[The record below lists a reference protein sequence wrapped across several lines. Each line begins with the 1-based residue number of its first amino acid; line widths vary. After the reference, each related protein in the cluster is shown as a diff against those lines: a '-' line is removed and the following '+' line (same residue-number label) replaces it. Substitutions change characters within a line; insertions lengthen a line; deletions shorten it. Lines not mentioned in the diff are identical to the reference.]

1 MKINTFNKT
10 LLAAF
15 MAVSLA
21 ACTNSGTPESSAAE
35 NTAVST
41 EASEENKDII
51 DESITEDSENN
62 KPAEEKESVDKS
74 EEETENKDSQTADK
88 KEEKDSTI
96 DVKKEEEAQAS
107 NEEQSQENNDIKYEE
122 RDGLYFSTLAASKNG
137 ERDEEFNSPYL
148 ANLKIEGDTLT
159 VEGTIDY
166 LVNPEDFESAEKY
179 ENASYNFKLSDDVT
193 LQAVGGL
200 AEPEYFSKEEFVEYY
215 QKVKDSGLAL
225 KIEVKDGVVT
235 TVSFAS

>member
-35 NTAVST
+35 NKAVST

-51 DESITEDSENN
+51 EESITEDSENN
-62 KPAEEKESVDKS
+62 KAAKENESVGKS
-74 EEETENKDSQTADK
+74 EEKDSQNADK
-88 KEEKDSTI
+88 EEEKDSTI

-122 RDGLYFSTLAASKNG
+122 RDGLYFSSLASSKNG

-159 VEGTIDY
+159 VDGTIDY

>member
-41 EASEENKDII
+41 EVSEENKDII
-51 DESITEDSENN
+51 EESITEDSENN

-96 DVKKEEEAQAS
+96 DVKKEEAQAS

-159 VEGTIDY
+159 VDGTIDY

-179 ENASYNFKLSDDVT
+179 ENTSYNFKLSDDVT

-215 QKVKDSGLAL
+215 QKVKDSGLGL
-225 KIEVKDGVVT
+225 KIHVENGIVT

>member
-96 DVKKEEEAQAS
+96 DVKKEEAQAS

>member
-35 NTAVST
+35 NKAVST
-41 EASEENKDII
+41 EASKENKDII
-51 DESITEDSENN
+51 EESITEDSENN
-62 KPAEEKESVDKS
+62 KAAEENESVGKS
-74 EEETENKDSQTADK
+74 EEKDSQNADK
-88 KEEKDSTI
+88 EEEKDSTI

-122 RDGLYFSTLAASKNG
+122 RDGLYFSSLASSKNG

-159 VEGTIDY
+159 VDGTIDY

>member
-21 ACTNSGTPESSAAE
+21 ACTNSVTPESSAAE

-51 DESITEDSENN
+51 EESITEDSENN

-96 DVKKEEEAQAS
+96 DVKKEEAQAS

-159 VEGTIDY
+159 VDGTIDY

>member
-51 DESITEDSENN
+51 EESITEDSENN

-96 DVKKEEEAQAS
+96 DVKKEEAEAS
-107 NEEQSQENNDIKYEE
+107 NQEQSQENNDIKYEE

-159 VEGTIDY
+159 VDGTIDY

-215 QKVKDSGLAL
+215 QKVKDSGLGL
-225 KIEVKDGVVT
+225 KIHVENGIVT

>member
-41 EASEENKDII
+41 EVSEENKDII
-51 DESITEDSENN
+51 EESITEDSENN

-74 EEETENKDSQTADK
+74 EEETEEKDSQTADK

-96 DVKKEEEAQAS
+96 DVKKEEAQAS

-159 VEGTIDY
+159 VDGTIDY

-179 ENASYNFKLSDDVT
+179 ENTSYNFKLSDDVT

-215 QKVKDSGLAL
+215 QKVKDSGLGL
-225 KIEVKDGVVT
+225 KIHVENGIVT

>member
-41 EASEENKDII
+41 EVSEENKDII
-51 DESITEDSENN
+51 EESITEDSENN

-96 DVKKEEEAQAS
+96 DVKKEEAQAS

-122 RDGLYFSTLAASKNG
+122 RDGLYFSTLASSKNG

-166 LVNPEDFESAEKY
+166 LVNPDDFESAEKY
-179 ENASYNFKLSDDVT
+179 ENAAYNFKLSDNVT

>member
-51 DESITEDSENN
+51 EESITEDSENN

-96 DVKKEEEAQAS
+96 DVKKEEAQAS

-179 ENASYNFKLSDDVT
+179 ENASYNFNLSDDVT

>member
-35 NTAVST
+35 NKAVST

-51 DESITEDSENN
+51 EESITEDSENN
-62 KPAEEKESVDKS
+62 KAAKENESVGKS
-74 EEETENKDSQTADK
+74 EEKDSQNADK
-88 KEEKDSTI
+88 EEEKDSTI

-122 RDGLYFSTLAASKNG
+122 RDGLYFSSLASSKNG

-159 VEGTIDY
+159 VDGTIDY
-166 LVNPEDFESAEKY
+166 LVNPEDFESA

-235 TVSFAS
+235 IVSFAS

>member
-35 NTAVST
+35 NKAVST

-51 DESITEDSENN
+51 EESITEDSENN
-62 KPAEEKESVDKS
+62 KAAEENESVGKS
-74 EEETENKDSQTADK
+74 EEKDSQNADK
-88 KEEKDSTI
+88 EEEKDSTI

-122 RDGLYFSTLAASKNG
+122 RDGLYFSSLASSKNG

-159 VEGTIDY
+159 VDGTIDY

>member
-21 ACTNSGTPESSAAE
+21 ACTNSGAPESSAAE

-51 DESITEDSENN
+51 EESITEDSENN

-96 DVKKEEEAQAS
+96 DVKKEEAQAS
-107 NEEQSQENNDIKYEE
+107 NEEQTQENNDIKYEE

>member
-62 KPAEEKESVDKS
+62 KAAEENESVDKS
-74 EEETENKDSQTADK
+74 EEKAENNDSQTVDK
-88 KEEKDSTI
+88 NEEKDSTI
-96 DVKKEEEAQAS
+96 DVKKEEAQAS
-107 NEEQSQENNDIKYEE
+107 SEEQSQENNDIKYEE
-122 RDGLYFSTLAASKNG
+122 RDGLYFSSLASSKNG
-137 ERDEEFNSPYL
+137 ERSDDFQSPYL

-166 LVNPEDFESAEKY
+166 LVNPEDFESTDKY

-225 KIEVKDGVVT
+225 KIHVENGIVT

>member
-41 EASEENKDII
+41 EVSEENKDII
-51 DESITEDSENN
+51 EESITEDSENN
-62 KPAEEKESVDKS
+62 KAAEENESVGKS
-74 EEETENKDSQTADK
+74 EEKDSQNADK
-88 KEEKDSTI
+88 EEEKDSTI
-96 DVKKEEEAQAS
+96 DVKKEEAQAS

-159 VEGTIDY
+159 VDGTIDY

-179 ENASYNFKLSDDVT
+179 ENTSYNFKLSDDVT

-215 QKVKDSGLAL
+215 QKVKDSGLGL
-225 KIEVKDGVVT
+225 KIHVENGIVT

>member
-35 NTAVST
+35 NKAVST

-51 DESITEDSENN
+51 EESITEDSENN
-62 KPAEEKESVDKS
+62 KAAEENESVGKS
-74 EEETENKDSQTADK
+74 EEKDSQNADK
-88 KEEKDSTI
+88 EEEKDSTI
-96 DVKKEEEAQAS
+96 DVKKEEAQAS

-122 RDGLYFSTLAASKNG
+122 RDGLYFSSLASSKNG

-159 VEGTIDY
+159 VDGTIDY

>member
-35 NTAVST
+35 NKAVST

-51 DESITEDSENN
+51 EESITEDSENN
-62 KPAEEKESVDKS
+62 KAAEENESVGKS
-74 EEETENKDSQTADK
+74 EEKDSQNADK
-88 KEEKDSTI
+88 EEEKDSTI

-122 RDGLYFSTLAASKNG
+122 RDGLYFSSLASSKNG

-148 ANLKIEGDTLT
+148 ASLKIEGDTLT
-159 VEGTIDY
+159 VDGTIDY

>member
-51 DESITEDSENN
+51 DESIKEDSENN
-62 KPAEEKESVDKS
+62 KPAEENESVDK
-74 EEETENKDSQTADK
+74 EEETENKDSQTAGK

-107 NEEQSQENNDIKYEE
+107 NQEQSQENNDIKYEE

-179 ENASYNFKLSDDVT
+179 ESASYNFKLSDNVT

-225 KIEVKDGVVT
+225 KIDVENGIVT

>member
-62 KPAEEKESVDKS
+62 KAAEENESVDKS
-74 EEETENKDSQTADK
+74 EEKAENNDSQTVDK
-88 KEEKDSTI
+88 NEEKDSTI
-96 DVKKEEEAQAS
+96 DVKKEEAQAS

-122 RDGLYFSTLAASKNG
+122 RDGLYFSSLASSKNG

-166 LVNPEDFESAEKY
+166 LVNPEDFESTDKY

-225 KIEVKDGVVT
+225 KIHVENGIVT

>member
-51 DESITEDSENN
+51 DESIKEDSENN
-62 KPAEEKESVDKS
+62 KPAEENESVDK

-107 NEEQSQENNDIKYEE
+107 NQEQSQENNDIKYEE

-159 VEGTIDY
+159 VDGTIDY

-225 KIEVKDGVVT
+225 KIHVENGIVT